1 MIFPKLANKDNHK
14 LRELGDILLKLECA
28 KVEGYL
34 PGLAYLDTSRGV
46 NPIVEKLPFSLQE
59 KWIAQ
64 GSKYKEDYRVAFP
77 PFSFFS
83 RFIRNQAKI
92 RNDPSFTLYTST
104 NQVSMKSEK
113 PARYSSKTP
122 VTVYKTDVSSEASDH
137 QTKPSKT
144 KVENPDRNCPIHNKS
159 HPLKKCRGFRYKT
172 LDERKSY
179 LKDNGIC
186 FRCCGSTQHRAKDC
200 KVSIKCS
207 ECDSDRH
214 LAALHPGPAPTN
226 TDTATAETEHGG
238 ESLSGWEKRESCQN
252 VCSA

>member
-1 MIFPKLANKDNHK
+1 MIENALLKKIDDFPKLANKDNHK
-14 LRELGDILLKLECA
+14 LRELGDILLELECA

-83 RFIRNQAKI
+83 RFIRNQVKT
-92 RNDPSFTLYTST
+92 RNDPRFTLYTST
-104 NQVSMKSEK
+104 NQVSMKGEE

-122 VTVYKTDVSSEASDH
+122 VTVYKTDVSSEPSDH

-144 KVENPDRNCPIHNKS
+144 KVESPDLHCPIHNKP

-179 LKDNGIC
+179 LKENGIC
-186 FRCCGSTQHRAKDC
+186 FRCCGS
-200 KVSIKCS
+200 
-207 ECDSDRH
+207 
-214 LAALHPGPAPTN
+214 N
-226 TDTATAETEHGG
+226 
-238 ESLSGWEKRESCQN
+238 
-252 VCSA
+252 SAQS